1 MEILNI
7 EENKVTQTIYTIQTS
22 EGVVHYKEWMDE
34 RGKVIDSQLISKHGH
49 DMSDEYN
56 MVEEIIEMLNKLD
69 NE

>member
-7 EENKVTQTIYTIQTS
+7 EENKATQTIYTIQTS